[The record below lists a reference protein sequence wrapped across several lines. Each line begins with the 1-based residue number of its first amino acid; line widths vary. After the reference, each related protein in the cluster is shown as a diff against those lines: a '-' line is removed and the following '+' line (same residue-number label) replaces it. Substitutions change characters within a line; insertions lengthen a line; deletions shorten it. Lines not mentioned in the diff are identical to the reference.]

1 MSTRERSGCPIS
13 LSLELIGDRW
23 TLLIIRDLVFAG
35 KRHFREFLQSDE
47 GISSRTLAERLQT
60 LQGEGILTR
69 SDDPTHG
76 LKAIYRLTEA
86 GIDLLPV
93 LATLGAWGSKYRKAD
108 DELARV
114 ANDLAAGGEPA
125 LAPMKEKLRAEHLG
139 RASPADRGEIS
150 KPPPPPRFARQIKS

>member
-35 KRHFREFLQSDE
+35 KKHFREFLQSDE

-60 LQGEGILTR
+60 LQDEGILTR
-69 SDDPTHG
+69 SEDPTHG

-108 DELARV
+108 ESLARI
-114 ANDLAAGGEPA
+114 AREFAADGEPA
-125 LAPMKEKLRAEHLG
+125 LARMKERLRKEHLG
-139 RASPADRGEIS
+139 
-150 KPPPPPRFARQIKS
+150 

>member
-1 MSTRERSGCPIS
+1 MAARERSGCPIS
-13 LSLELIGDRW
+13 LSLELVGDRW

-60 LQGEGILTR
+60 LQDEGIVTR
-69 SDDPTHG
+69 SDDPTHA

-93 LATLGAWGSKYRKAD
+93 LVTLGAWGSKYRNAD
-108 DELARV
+108 DKLARI
-114 ANDLAAGGEPA
+114 ADELAAGGEPA
-125 LAPMKEKLRAEHLG
+125 LERMKERLRAEHLG
-139 RASPADRGEIS
+139 
-150 KPPPPPRFARQIKS
+150 